1 MVCELGPH
9 RIASLEPHRSID
21 SVDRKEGEGIR
32 TDKFPH
38 ALEVVGR
45 GQQLVSF
52 RRVNTVIIGVG
63 NRRRGYAEVYFA
75 GAGIAHH
82 LHDLARG
89 RAADDGIV
97 NEHDTLAADDG
108 AIGRVLHAHAL
119 IANRLCR
126 LNEGTADIVIADNA
140 KFVRYAGLL
149 REAYRCRYAGVRHG
163 DDHVSLGQCFT
174 CQFRAHGFAH
184 VVNVSATDDRI
195 RP

>member
-32 TDKFPH
+32 TDKCPH

-140 KFVRYAGLL
+140 KFVRYADSCAKPIAAGTPESGTGTITSALASASRASPAPMVL
-149 REAYRCRYAGVRHG
+149 RT
-163 DDHVSLGQCFT
+163 S
-174 CQFRAHGFAH
+174 
-184 VVNVSATDDRI
+184 
-195 RP
+195 